1 MKRAVLAPTEDKKK
15 VVVKRRVEDGPGTGH
30 DPGRDSLPLHPPLPS
45 PKNQP
50 SGLAQSSLQTIQA
63 KLTVGPV
70 NDPYEQEAD
79 QVAQQL
85 SDRPIQRLGLTI
97 QRTPAKVLKA
107 AHLHGFTQAGNNYTV
122 KKGKLRSGRVGPKL
136 PAGGQVEILDPVI
149 KDTSNEWV
157 KAKTTDGA
165 TNGFIRLNKIELLP
179 DTAPNVDMT
188 NIPLTGGDLQQAR
201 RMTYRAAILVAN
213 EAAGSRR
220 KLSAL
225 VIKFSNEAQ
234 QVTIPNQESLLT
246 RLAKGD
252 MDPLKEVFSKKLSG
266 ELAGRIAAISGEEAD
281 DVEEKLKAKLL
292 GLINADGRWTRFAKN
307 IEIGGQDYSSVF
319 TPINQDFDPTFAQ
332 HGNTGYSSMTAQ
344 TPTKFVPVEER
355 GRVTNAWVTSFK
367 KGDSVGGETLLET
380 FRSGAFAEKG
390 LKGNREQQLTV
401 AKSKAYDLLKAMA
414 IQYLQSQ
421 EPGDQQAILGGRVP
435 TISVVSTGLLT
446 SLLGKIDTKMIQV
459 HSEAFETYHN
469 VNTAFDISFGGGNH
483 SIMVKFN
490 VIAFNKAVNEFRSF
504 GGSRS
509 TPQLELNERALPRLR
524 QLKVDGLQLLNQK
537 VTNNNQKLSGLVNLA
552 PNETLQSVGEANE
565 ELRVKIAK
573 ITQLWQRV
581 ESMTDRKGGV
591 LSGSGSRYE
600 LPALMT
606 NLGYQLGAM
615 VHFNCMSGK
624 DRTGMADVESKLL
637 AYQMDKRVEQARALG
652 LALDQVELVPKYTG
666 DFSEGDAEAF
676 AKLIFEGGNLDI
688 QKLNTT
694 VAGFKIRGAMM
705 NTTIGSGRLGQALDT
720 KRGQQV
726 LRQYLGLDES
736 VNVKAKEFSKMINA
750 LSGFTGA

>member
-1 MKRAVLAPTEDKKK
+1 MKRVDLAPTEEKKK
-15 VVVKRRVEDGPGTGH
+15 VMVKRQVEDGPGMQH
-30 DPGRDSLPLHPPLPS
+30 ASGRERPPAHLPLPDPQ
-45 PKNQP
+45 NQP
-50 SGLAQSSLQTIQA
+50 SGFAQSSLQAIQA
-63 KLTVGPV
+63 KLNVGPV

-79 QVAQQL
+79 QVAHQL

-97 QRTPAKVLKA
+97 QRTPANVLKA
-107 AHLHGFTQAGNNYTV
+107 AHLHSFTQAGNNYTV
-122 KKGKLRSGRVGPKL
+122 KQGKIRSGRIGPKL
-136 PAGGQVEILDPVI
+136 PAGGRLEVPSPVI

-157 KAKTTDGA
+157 KAKTTDGG
-165 TNGFIRLNKIELLP
+165 TTGFIRLNKIELLP
-179 DTAPNVDMT
+179 DTAPTVDMD
-188 NIPLTGGDLQQAR
+188 NIPLTGGDLQNAR

-213 EAAGSRR
+213 ETPTNRR
-220 KLSAL
+220 RMASLIS
-225 VIKFSNEAQ
+225 KFNNEAQ
-234 QVTIPNQESLLT
+234 QVTIPNGESLLT

-252 MDPLKEVFSKKLSG
+252 MAPLKEVFSKNLSG
-266 ELAGRIAAISGEEAD
+266 ELAGRIAAISGEEVD
-281 DVEEKLKAKLL
+281 DVEENLKAKLL
-292 GLINADGRWTRFAKN
+292 GLINADGRWARFAKN
-307 IEIGGQDYSSVF
+307 IEIGGQDYSSTF

-332 HGNTGYSSMTAQ
+332 HGNSGYSSMTAQ
-344 TPTKFVPVEER
+344 TPTKYVPVEER
-355 GRVTNAWVTSFK
+355 TRVTNAWVTSFK

-390 LKGNREQQLTV
+390 LKGNREQQLVV
-401 AKSKAYDLLKAMA
+401 AKAKAYDLLKAMA
-414 IQYLQSQ
+414 VQYLQSQ
-421 EPGDQQAILGGRVP
+421 DPGDQQAILGGRVP

-459 HSEAFETYHN
+459 HSEAFESYHN
-469 VNTAFDISFGGGNH
+469 ANTAFDISFGGGNH
-483 SIMVKFN
+483 TIMVKFN

-509 TPQLELNERALPRLR
+509 KPQLELNERALPRLR

-537 VTNNNQKLSGLVNLA
+537 LANNNQKLQGLANYL
-552 PNETLQSVGEANE
+552 PGETQHSVQTANE
-565 ELRVKIAK
+565 ELKVRIAK

-581 ESMTDRKGGV
+581 EGMTDRKGGL

-637 AYQMDKRVEQARALG
+637 AYQMDKRVQQARALG
-652 LALDQVELVPKYTG
+652 LALDQVDLVPKYTD

-705 NTTIGSGRLGQALDT
+705 GTVAGEGRLGQALDT
-720 KRGQQV
+720 KRGQEV
-726 LRQYLGLDES
+726 LRQYLGLDNS